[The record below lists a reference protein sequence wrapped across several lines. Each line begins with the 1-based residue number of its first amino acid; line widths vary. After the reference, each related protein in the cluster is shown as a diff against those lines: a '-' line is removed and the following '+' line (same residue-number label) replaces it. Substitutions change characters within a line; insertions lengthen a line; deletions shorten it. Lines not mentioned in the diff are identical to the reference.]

1 MSSGPTDAPMDR
13 GAEARRLA
21 RRHRDGALATQSLQL
36 PGYPYVS
43 ALPFCTDQAGRIVV
57 LASHLAEHTRNALHD
72 PRVAFL
78 IAGSGPLMQEQA
90 RLTLIGEL
98 VPTEDGDVSARYLRF
113 FPGGVGYLRIG
124 GFRFFRLEPKSLRYI
139 AGFGSIHTLSPEH
152 YLAGHAALAQSES
165 DILHRMNRD
174 HAQLLRDCCRHI
186 HGVDSQA
193 CEMVGIDCDGFDV
206 RAEGAPLRFD
216 FPRKVEDAA
225 DARKALMELAGAN
238 GA

>member
-57 LASHLAEHTRNALHD
+57 LASHLADHTRNALRD
-72 PRVAFL
+72 PRAAFL

-90 RLTLIGEL
+90 RLSQIGEL
-98 VPTEDGDVSARYLRF
+98 LPTEDEGASTRYLRF
-113 FPGGVGYLRIG
+113 FPEGADYLRIG

-139 AGFGSIHTLSPEH
+139 AGFGSIHTLSPDH
-152 YLAGHAALAQSES
+152 YLASYPALAQAEA
-165 DILHRMNRD
+165 DILSHMNCD
-174 HAQLLRDCCRHI
+174 HAQYLRDRCRQV
-186 HGVDSQA
+186 HGVDARS

-206 RAEGAPLRFD
+206 RAEGAVLRFD
-216 FPRKVEDAA
+216 FPREITHAG
-225 DARKALMELAGAN
+225 DARRAMMELAGTNRA
-238 GA
+238 